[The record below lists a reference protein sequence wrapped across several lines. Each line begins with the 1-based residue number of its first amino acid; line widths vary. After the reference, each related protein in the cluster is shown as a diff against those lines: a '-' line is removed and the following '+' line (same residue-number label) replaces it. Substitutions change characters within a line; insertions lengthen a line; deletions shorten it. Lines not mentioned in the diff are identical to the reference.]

1 MKLYIKNMVCDRCKM
16 VIKAEM
22 EKLGFKVNTIS
33 LGVVE
38 IGNETVS
45 DEKLNQLD
53 KRLQE
58 LGFQRINDKTS
69 RTIEKIKT
77 FVIRNI
83 HQSNTSIKSNWSEL
97 ISNELKLDYNYL
109 SNLFSSVEGMTIEQ
123 FIIRQKIEKA
133 KELLFYDELN
143 LNEIAYELGYSS
155 TAYLSSQ
162 FKKVTGLTPSN
173 YKKVIEKG
181 RKELDNL

>member
-1 MKLYIKNMVCDRCKM
+1 MVCDRCKM
-16 VIKAEM
+16 VVKTEM
-22 EKLGFKVNTIS
+22 EKLGFQVNAIS
-33 LGVVE
+33 LGIVE
-38 IGNETVS
+38 IGNETVTVEELS
-45 DEKLNQLD
+45 QLD
-53 KRLQE
+53 KKLQE

-69 RTIEKIKT
+69 RTIERIKT

-83 HQSNTSIKSNWSEL
+83 HQSGTNIKSNWSEL
-97 ISNELKLDYNYL
+97 ISNELNLDYNYL
-109 SNLFSSVEGMTIEQ
+109 SNLFSSVEGLTIEQ
-123 FIIRQKIEKA
+123 YIIRQKIEKA

-162 FKKVTGLTPSN
+162 FKKVTGLTPSK
-173 YKKVIEKG
+173 YKKVIETG